1 MGEMEKESLLNEVKR
16 ILVRGGYQIGVPIL
30 RSMIFD
36 IIARKDDRILIIKV
50 LHNADSLRFEVARE
64 MKILGHEFKASPMV
78 IGVRSGTGPIM
89 DGVVYSRHGIPVIS
103 LQTLYDIVIEGVNPM
118 VYVAPGGFY
127 VDLDGELLRDIREK
141 RGISLG
147 ELARVAG
154 VTRKTI
160 QLYEEGMSSTVDVAL
175 KLEEFLRA
183 ELIKPIDVFTFADLS
198 EERIASDEIMFQDI
212 YRRLI
217 EIGYDVF
224 LTLKCPFEAISK
236 DNRDL
241 MLTGFEEKERRL
253 RYKAQN
259 IRIFSEILGK
269 RGFIVVSDTRYEDYD
284 GVAII
289 RKREIM
295 RYDKDEL
302 KKVVEERSGI

>member
-1 MGEMEKESLLNEVKR
+1 MEKETLLREVKN
-16 ILVRGGYQIGVPIL
+16 ILMRGGYRIGEPVL

-36 IIARKDDRILIIKV
+36 IIARKGERILIIKV
-50 LHNADSLRFEVARE
+50 LHNADSLRVEVARE

-78 IGVRSGTGPIM
+78 IGMRSGTGPLL

-127 VDLDGELLRDIREK
+127 VDIDGELLREIREK

-160 QLYEEGMSSTVDVAL
+160 QLYEEGMSSTVDIAL

-183 ELIKPIDVFTFADLS
+183 ELIKPIDVFSFADLS
-198 EERIASDEIMFQDI
+198 EERAPEEDIIFPDI
-212 YRRLI
+212 YRRLV
-217 EIGYDVF
+217 EMGYDVF
-224 LTLKCPFEAISK
+224 LTVKCPFEAISK
-236 DNRDL
+236 DERDL

-253 RYKAQN
+253 KYKAQN
-259 IRIFSEILGK
+259 IRIFSEILDK
-269 RGFIVVSDTRYEDYD
+269 RGFIVVSDTRYEDYN

-302 KKVVEERSGI
+302 KRVVEERSGI